1 MELLWDLE
9 ERIGWGEVLK
19 SLYWDQ
25 ATKELDQF
33 LWGNLI
39 PRDTKILISQLEEG
53 YSMKWLKNGAEKGFI
68 FHAVILALYPF

>member
-1 MELLWDLE
+1 MEE
-9 ERIGWGEVLK
+9 YIVWGDILK

-25 ATKELDQF
+25 ATKGSDQF

-39 PRDTKILISQLEEG
+39 PRDTKFLISQLEEG
-53 YSMKWLKNGAEKGFI
+53 YSMKWLKHGAGKGFI